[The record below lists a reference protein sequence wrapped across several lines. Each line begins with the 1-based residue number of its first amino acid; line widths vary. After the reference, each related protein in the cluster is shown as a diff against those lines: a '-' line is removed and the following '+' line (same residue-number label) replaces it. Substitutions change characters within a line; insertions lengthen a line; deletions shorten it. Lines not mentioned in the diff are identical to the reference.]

1 MTAEQ
6 AAASRK
12 RRARHLE
19 DAVRALLSS
28 EGWARWVRVRS
39 RNGLSRYSWFNQAQ
53 IAAQRPDA
61 SYVCGRGDWRKLGY
75 ELADQA
81 WRHSI
86 WILAP
91 FTGKRTETVEE
102 DATGGTE
109 IERRYRYFRAVKVY
123 DRAQVR
129 PIDGAQPVD
138 LRPPGEP
145 LSGDSHA
152 HLLGPLCA
160 LAQSLGYR
168 VTAREVEAGG
178 AQGWCDPVKREIV
191 VNRQR
196 PANARVRILVHEIA
210 HAHPAGKLDYQHFTR
225 QQAEVLVD
233 TVTYVVCGKV
243 GLDVEG
249 ESIPYVAGWGEAGAL
264 EAMHTFAATVDAV
277 GQRDRKRNRSRFRPG
292 HGHELTAVRGPGSR
306 PAARA

>member
-1 MTAEQ
+1 MARRALTAER

-19 DAVRALLSS
+19 SAVRALLSS

-39 RNGLSRYSWFNQAQ
+39 RNGLARYSWFNQVQ

-61 SYVCGRGDWRKLGY
+61 SYVCGRGDWRTLGY

-81 WRHSI
+81 WRHPI

-91 FTGKRTETVEE
+91 FTGKRTQTVVE
-102 DATGGTE
+102 DATDGTE

-123 DRAQVR
+123 DHAQVR

-138 LRPPGEP
+138 LRPPDHP
-145 LSGDSHA
+145 LTGDSHA

-168 VTAREVEAGG
+168 VTARELDAGG
-178 AQGWCDPVKREIV
+178 AQGWCDPVKHEIV

-210 HAHPAGKLDYQHFTR
+210 HAHPAGKLGYQHFTR

-233 TVTYVVCGKV
+233 TVTYVVCGQV

-249 ESIPYVAGWGEAGAL
+249 EIIPYVAGWGEVGAL
-264 EAMHTFAATVDAV
+264 EAVHAFAATVDAV
-277 GQRDRKRNRSRFRPG
+277 AGAIEEAIAPACDQAM
-292 HGHELTAVRGPGSR
+292 AVS
-306 PAARA
+306 